1 MYLFS
6 QFLNRRDTVLRKGF
20 TSSRPKAENLEPF
33 LKTLSMFEKNFHF
46 HWIESRDSFHNSSRI
61 QITWWPPKA
70 YVIPIAQNSQIY
82 KRCYCVDPEVADLS
96 LPHPIPLET
105 YGKNRICPVERIIR
119 NNLGVKKLRVSN

>member
-20 TSSRPKAENLEPF
+20 KSSRPKAENLEPF

-70 YVIPIAQNSQIY
+70 YVIPIVQNSQTY
-82 KRCYCVDPEVADLS
+82 KRCDCVDPYVANS
-96 LPHPIPLET
+96 SHPIPLET

-119 NNLGVKKLRVSN
+119 NDLGVDKLRVSN